1 MPAEVTTTV
10 NATYEGHVE
19 RLDTSGSTINWLTT
33 TRNATTG
40 TTATTVGGIKT
51 YGTPRSYYVL
61 EKGTYL
67 SYNSRTFF
75 FFDLSGVGGTITA
88 ATLRVYN
95 TGGAITD
102 DIECVEAA
110 AWGGDGTTST
120 MSTADYDEVALLGTG
135 SSYSSLLTWAGGGAY
150 NNFTLNATAISD
162 MNTNGYLNCAL
173 LTQDIDYR
181 GTAPSLGTDVNFQV
195 RFKDSSNPIYLDITY
210 TPAGWDLDVNGVV
223 NSAIVSI
230 NNVTEADIIN
240 VIGAS

>member
-1 MPAEVTTTV
+1 MATTTV

-40 TTATTVGGIKT
+40 TTATTVGGVKT
-51 YGTPRSYYVL
+51 AGTPRSYYVL
-61 EKGTYL
+61 EKGTYG

-88 ATLRVYN
+88 ATLKVYN
-95 TGGAITD
+95 NSTAITD
-102 DIECVEAA
+102 DIECVEAT

-120 MSTADYDEVALLGTG
+120 MSTADYDEVALLGAG
-135 SSYSSLLTWAGGGAY
+135 SSYSSLLTWAGSGSY
-150 NNFTLNATAISD
+150 NDFTLNATAISD

-173 LTQDIDYR
+173 LTQDLDYR
-181 GTAPSLGTDVNFQV
+181 GIAPTLGTDVNFQV

-210 TPAGWDLDVNGVV
+210 TPDTWNEIVNGVANASIANV
-223 NSAIVSI
+223 MGVSESSIQSI
-230 NNVTEADIIN
+230 NV
-240 VIGAS
+240 

>member
-1 MPAEVTTTV
+1 MATTTV

-19 RLDTSGSTINWLTT
+19 RLDTSGSAINWLTT

-40 TTATTVGGIKT
+40 TTATTVGGVKT
-51 YGTPRSYYVL
+51 AGTPRSYYLL
-61 EKGTYL
+61 EKGTYF

-88 ATLRVYN
+88 ATLKVYN
-95 TGGAITD
+95 NSTAITD
-102 DIECVEAA
+102 DIECVEAT

-173 LTQDIDYR
+173 LTQDLDYR
-181 GTAPSLGTDVNFQV
+181 GIAPTLGTDVNFQV

-210 TPAGWDLDVNGVV
+210 TPDTWNEIVNGVANASIANV
-223 NSAIVSI
+223 MGVSESSIQSI
-230 NNVTEADIIN
+230 NV
-240 VIGAS
+240 